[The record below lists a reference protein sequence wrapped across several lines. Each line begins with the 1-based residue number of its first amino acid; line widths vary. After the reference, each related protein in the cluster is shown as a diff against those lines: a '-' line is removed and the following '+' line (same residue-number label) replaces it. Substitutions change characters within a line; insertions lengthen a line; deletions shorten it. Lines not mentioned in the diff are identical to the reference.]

1 MSYQNDK
8 QQNNLDSTKKD
19 NKNIISYLIY
29 FLIFIGLSVLSL
41 YFVYKIFGA
50 NSNFT
55 IFKSYSVSIF
65 LTLFLLLILYFTFDG
80 LRLYYVLK
88 TLNTDIDFRHIVKLV
103 FINLFISNVT
113 PFATGGGFVQI
124 YFLNKRGISLGNA
137 TAATTIRTVLAT
149 VFFFITTPLIILNEQ
164 SFSKVFPKETVL
176 FYISLFSLLYF
187 TFFYIVIFK
196 NRLLKKIV
204 YNFLRFIKNKGIISK
219 IKFRE
224 LCQNLFEEIDIF
236 SDNLNYFLKGSK
248 KDIASTILATLFF
261 LLAEFSFS
269 VVLIHGLDYEV
280 SAISILFMQVIV
292 VFSMYFA
299 PTPGATGVAE
309 GSYSLLFAR
318 FVQSSDIV
326 PLIFAWRFLT
336 KYIGMLIG
344 MIIFFTGFIRGDGV
358 SE

>member
-1 MSYQNDK
+1 MSYSNNEQDK
-8 QQNNLDSTKKD
+8 LQSERTN
-19 NKNIISYLIY
+19 NKNLLSYSIY
-29 FLIFIGLSVLSL
+29 LLVFIALSGLSL
-41 YFVYKIFGA
+41 YIVYKIFGA
-50 NSNFT
+50 NSNFA
-55 IFKSYSVSIF
+55 IFKSYSLSVFSG
-65 LTLFLLLILYFTFDG
+65 LLLLLLFYFTFDG

-88 TLNTDIDFRHIVKLV
+88 TLNTDIDFKHIVKLV

-149 VFFFITTPLIILNEQ
+149 MFFFITTPLIILTEQ
-164 SFSKVFPKETVL
+164 EFTQVFPKQTVL
-176 FYISLFSLLYF
+176 FYISLFSVLYF

-204 YNFLRFIKNKGIISK
+204 YNFLRFIKHKNIISK
-219 IKFRE
+219 EKFRE

-236 SDNLNYFLKGSK
+236 SDNLNYFLRGRR
-248 KDIASTILATLFF
+248 KDIIATILATLLF

-269 VVLIHGLDYEV
+269 VILIQGLGYEV
-280 SAISILFMQVIV
+280 APLSIILMQVIV

-344 MIIFFTGFIRGDGV
+344 MILFFTGFIKGDKV

>member
-1 MSYQNDK
+1 MNYLNEGDK
-8 QQNNLDSTKKD
+8 VQTESTDDK
-19 NKNIISYLIY
+19 NKGSVYYFIY
-29 FLIFIGLSVLSL
+29 FLVFITLSVLSL
-41 YFVYKIFGA
+41 YFIYKIFGA
-50 NSNFT
+50 NSNFA
-55 IFKSYSVSIF
+55 IFKSYSLSIF
-65 LTLFLLLILYFTFDG
+65 LSLFLLLLIYFIFDG
-80 LRLYYVLK
+80 LRLYYALQ
-88 TLNTDIDFRHIVKLV
+88 TLNTEVYFKDIVKLV

-124 YFLNKRGISLGNA
+124 YFLNKKGISLGDA

-149 VFFFITTPLIILNEQ
+149 MFFFISTPLIILTEEKFAQ
-164 SFSKVFPKETVL
+164 IFPQQTVL
-176 FYISLFSLLYF
+176 FYIILFSLLYF
-187 TFFYIVIFK
+187 SFFYIVIFK
-196 NRLLKKIV
+196 NRFLKKLV
-204 YNFLRFIKNKGIISK
+204 YNFLHFLKDKGTISND
-219 IKFRE
+219 KFRT

-236 SDNLNYFLKGSK
+236 SDNLNYFLKGDK
-248 KDIASTILATLFF
+248 KDILLTIISTFLF

-269 VVLIHGLDYEV
+269 VILIRGLGYSVSVL
-280 SAISILFMQVIV
+280 SILFMQVIV

-318 FVQSSDIV
+318 FVNAGDIV

-344 MIIFFTGFIRGDGV
+344 MILFFTGFVGGPKI